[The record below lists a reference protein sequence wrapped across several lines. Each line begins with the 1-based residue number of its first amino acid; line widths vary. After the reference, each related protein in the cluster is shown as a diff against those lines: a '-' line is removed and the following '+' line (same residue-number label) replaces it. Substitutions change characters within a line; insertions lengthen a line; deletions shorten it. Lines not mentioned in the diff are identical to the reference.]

1 MTTMARS
8 DPDVYDFE
16 PWCDVYDWPPH
27 PFLRHPPRANIDAEE
42 ECPEYV
48 PPTDRE
54 LLFE

>member
-1 MTTMARS
+1 MARS